1 MGVFGDV
8 RDKKANIRF
17 VFYRRR
23 YGIKSKD
30 IYSLCVLLDWFVVIY
45 GVGDNYRNYIALF

>member
-45 GVGDNYRNYIALF
+45 GVGDNY